1 MAENGQFQHVK
12 IGTPAWQAQSSTN
25 PQKLEIP
32 CKIIALHMQ

>member
-1 MAENGQFQHVK
+1 MAENGQFQHGK
-12 IGTPAWQAQSSTN
+12 DGHSCEAGPEQHN

>member
-1 MAENGQFQHVK
+1 MA
-12 IGTPAWQAQSSTN
+12 TPARRARSSTN